1 MERLKQQLT
10 MSLKTEITEIELMV
24 EKLKSNDLEFEN
36 QVDIYSETLKKLSQ
50 LEQKMKALENV
61 VSSSND
67 IKHEL

>member
-36 QVDIYSETLKKLSQ
+36 QVDIYSETLKKLSK
-50 LEQKMKALENV
+50 LEQKMKALDNV
-61 VSSSND
+61 VTSSND